1 MVRQMVK
8 DEPVEAVRLHI
19 ESVVPEIETFIE
31 NRESMVAPARFS
43 PVDLSVDYTDHLDLF
58 SETGP
63 PIGADACLE
72 GEKMALSG
80 EECTQRL
87 ARKRRKLLI

>member
-58 SETGP
+58 SETRP
-63 PIGADACLE
+63 PIACLE
-72 GEKMALSG
+72 GENMALSG